1 MKSKWK
7 YLHIANIPSASLSG
21 RLFWDISMVNPFFMA
36 FGGDVDMIFVYN
48 LFVLLFN

>member
-1 MKSKWK
+1 
-7 YLHIANIPSASLSG
+7 
-21 RLFWDISMVNPFFMA
+21 MVNPFFMA